1 MKVVLIMAETVDGVI
16 SRSSN
21 EFVNWTGSADKKIF
35 MQLTKKAGVLIM
47 GSKTYDTI
55 GRPLPGRKNIIL
67 TRDKERT
74 SDHPDLLFCNDAPE
88 KILADL
94 AREGYTTV
102 ALAGGAQINSLFAV
116 RNLIDEIIITIAP
129 RIFGTGL
136 RLFTDSL
143 DLKLQLLSTKILEE
157 NYLMVH
163 YQVLKEESQMTHS

>member
-35 MQLTKKAGVLIM
+35 MQLTKEAGVLIM

-67 TRDKERT
+67 TRNKERI
-74 SDHPDLLFCNDAPE
+74 SAPPDLLFCNDSPE
-88 KILADL
+88 KIIADL
-94 AREGYTTV
+94 EEEGYTTV
-102 ALAGGAQINSLFAV
+102 ALAGGAQINSLFAAH
-116 RNLIDEIIITIAP
+116 NLIDEIIITIAP

-136 RLFTDSL
+136 RLFTESL
-143 DLKLQLLSTKILEE
+143 DLRLQLLSTKILEE
-157 NYLMVH
+157 NFLMVH
-163 YQVLKEESQMTHS
+163 YRVLKEESQATPA